1 MPLVISDAST
11 LIHLAAIGRLDLLK
25 DFYGKVVIP
34 AFVWREVVEEGKGR
48 AGAVEVER
56 AQRGEWITVEA
67 VQDTP
72 LRQLLCRDL
81 DEGEAEVVALAVERS
96 ADLVL
101 VDESEARRVAARF
114 GLRKTGVI
122 GILVRAKR
130 EGKVQSLARELEQLR
145 FQAGCWIE
153 EQLCREVLA
162 AVGEES
168 AGG

>member
-25 DFYGKVVIP
+25 DCYGTVVIP
-34 AFVWREVVEEGKGR
+34 AAVWREVVEEGKGR
-48 AGAVEVER
+48 AGAAEVER
-56 AQRGEWITVEA
+56 AQREEWVVVEA

-72 LRQLLCRDL
+72 LKQLLCRDL

-101 VDESEARRVAARF
+101 VDESDARRVAERF
-114 GLRKTGVI
+114 RLRKTGVI
-122 GILVRAKR
+122 GILVRGKR
-130 EGKVQSLARELEQLR
+130 EGKIQSLARELEQLR
-145 FQAGCWIE
+145 LRAGFWVE

-162 AVGEES
+162 AVGEDRVES
-168 AGG
+168 